1 MKVKQLLVIGFGVL
15 LALIAASS
23 ILSVLR
29 LQTIIE
35 SGVEI
40 TENHMPRA
48 NAVNKIVDN
57 VNATARG
64 VRTALLADDP
74 QIGASQVKEL
84 DEQLKNID
92 SALEVLK
99 QHPPEDES
107 VAMQA
112 SLVKADQEY
121 RAKLRQFTTLFNAGQ
136 LPEAKAFLF
145 SHLRDAQKAYLSA
158 IEALVAYEEGM
169 AQEHGVSL
177 QNDAN
182 ASLKITQGF
191 LLASLVIGLLAAYLI
206 GRSLFR
212 VIGGEPSDATKLMQ
226 ELASG
231 EVTSTLQVADKDTS
245 SLFYYIKQAA
255 DKAIENIRIRNALD
269 AAATNVMI
277 ANADNIVVYANR
289 AVADMLQN
297 AEADIKK
304 ELPGFSARDL
314 VGSNIDG
321 FHKRP
326 EHQRSM
332 LASMRSPHKAT
343 IQVGVRTF
351 VLFVTPIL
359 NKQGAA
365 LGTVV
370 EWQDITEQLKREA
383 LDQQK
388 READLRMLEENT
400 RIRKALD
407 NVSSNVMIADNDRNI
422 IYLNRSVQDMLQ
434 VAEHDIKR
442 VLPNFDARKLQGAS
456 MDVFHRN
463 PAHQRGLLEALK
475 TTHAS
480 QISVGGRT
488 FRLIANPVFSDSGER
503 IGSVVEWAD
512 RTEEVRVE
520 KEVSEVVGAAA
531 NGDFSQRIPLDG
543 KTGFF
548 ATLSGQ
554 VNQLLDVSSRG
565 LNDIAQVLS
574 GLAAGDLTR
583 TIEAEYEGMF
593 GQLRNDT
600 NLTVARLKEIVGN
613 IKEATDAINT
623 AAQEISAGN
632 VNLSSRTEQQAA
644 SLEETASSMEEIT
657 STVKQNAENSR
668 KANSLAVGASDIAS
682 RGGVVVGKVVSTMN
696 EINESATKIVDIIS
710 VIDGIAFQT
719 NILALNAAVE
729 AARAGEQG
737 RGFAV
742 VASEVRNLAQRSAAA
757 AKEIKGLIG
766 DSVEKVE
773 SGTRLVDE
781 AGRTMEEIVSSIRR
795 VTDIMSEI
803 SAASIEQSSG
813 IEQVNLAVSQM
824 DENTQKNAA
833 LVEEAAAAAESL
845 EEQASNLRD
854 AVAIFKLDQL
864 GAAASLRKPER
875 KPQAS
880 VLVHQPAAPVRKA
893 LPAMNHQAVRPAATD
908 EGEWEEF

>member
-23 ILSVLR
+23 ILAVLR

-35 SGVEI
+35 SGAEI

-74 QIGASQVKEL
+74 QVAASQVKEM

-92 SALEVLK
+92 AALEVLK
-99 QHPPEDES
+99 QRPAEEES

-121 RAKLRQFTTLFNAGQ
+121 RAKLRQFTALFNAGQ

-177 QNDAN
+177 QQDAN
-182 ASLKITQGF
+182 TSLLITEGF
-191 LLASLVIGLLAAYLI
+191 LVASLVIGLLAAYLI

-212 VIGGEPSDATKLMQ
+212 VIGGEPSDAAKLMQ
-226 ELASG
+226 ELATG
-231 EVTSTLQVADKDTS
+231 EVTSTLQVAEKDTS
-245 SLFYYIKQAA
+245 SLFYFIKQAA
-255 DKAIENIRIRNALD
+255 EKAIENIRIRNALD

-370 EWQDITEQLKREA
+370 EWQDITEQLKRDA
-383 LDQQK
+383 LEQQK

-442 VLPNFDARKLQGAS
+442 VLPNFDARKLQGAN

-488 FRLIANPVFSDSGER
+488 FRLTANPVFSDTGER

-565 LNDIAQVLS
+565 LGDIAQVLS

-864 GAAASLRKPER
+864 GAAASVRKTER

-880 VLVHQPAAPVRKA
+880 VVVHQPAAPVRKA

>member
-29 LQTIIE
+29 LQTIIA
-35 SGVEI
+35 SGAEI
-40 TENHMPRA
+40 TGNHMPRA
-48 NAVNKIVDN
+48 SAVNKVVDN

-74 QIGASQVKEL
+74 QVAASQVKEL

-92 SALEVLK
+92 AALEVLK
-99 QHPPEDES
+99 QHPPEEES

-112 SLVKADQEY
+112 TLVKADQEY
-121 RAKLRQFTTLFNAGQ
+121 RAKLRQFIALFNAGQ

-145 SHLRDAQKAYLSA
+145 SDVRDVQKAYLNA
-158 IEALVAYEEGM
+158 IDALVSYEEGM
-169 AQEHGVSL
+169 AKEHGVSL
-177 QNDAN
+177 QQDAN
-182 ASLKITQGF
+182 ASLQITEGF
-191 LLASLVIGLLAAYLI
+191 LVASLIIGLLAAYLI

-212 VIGGEPSDATKLMQ
+212 VIGGEPSDAAKLMQ
-226 ELASG
+226 ELATG
-231 EVTSTLQVADKDTS
+231 EVTSTLQVSEKDTS
-245 SLFYYIKQAA
+245 SLFYFIKLAA
-255 DKAIENIRIRNALD
+255 EKAIENIRIRNALD

-383 LDQQK
+383 LEQQK

-442 VLPNFDARKLQGAS
+442 VLPNFDARKLQGAN

-480 QISVGGRT
+480 QINVGGRT
-488 FRLIANPVFSDSGER
+488 FRLTANPVFSDTGER

-565 LNDIAQVLS
+565 LGDIAQVLS

-583 TIEAEYEGMF
+583 TIDAEYEGMF

-864 GAAASLRKPER
+864 GAVTRKQER

-880 VLVHQPAAPVRKA
+880 VLVPQPPAPVRKA

>member
-1 MKVKQLLVIGFGVL
+1 MKVKQLLILGFGVL

-23 ILSVLR
+23 ILAITR
-29 LQTIIE
+29 LNGIIE
-35 SGVEI
+35 SGWEI

-48 NAVNKIVDN
+48 AAANKIVDH

-64 VRTALLADDP
+64 VRTALLSDDA
-74 QIGASQVKEL
+74 QLAQQLIKEL
-84 DEQLKNID
+84 DENLASID
-92 SALEVLK
+92 TAMQVLQK
-99 QHPPEDES
+99 HPPEEES
-107 VAMQA
+107 IGLQGNMQ
-112 SLVKADQEY
+112 KADREY
-121 RAKLRQFTTLFNAGQ
+121 RARLHEFTRLFNAGQ
-136 LPEAKAFLF
+136 RDEAKAYLF
-145 SHLRDAQKAYLSA
+145 ASLRDTQMAYLKA
-158 IEALVAYEEGM
+158 IDELVKYEEGN
-169 AQEHGVSL
+169 AQTHGRELQESARSSL
-177 QNDAN
+177 
-182 ASLKITQGF
+182 IVTQGF

-206 GRSLFR
+206 GRTLFR
-212 VIGGEPSDATKLMQ
+212 VIGGEPSDATMLMK

-231 EVTSTLQVADKDTS
+231 ELTSTLTIKQGDTS
-245 SLFYYIKQAA
+245 SLFYFIQQAA
-255 DKAIENIRIRNALD
+255 DKAVENIRIRNALD
-269 AAATNVMI
+269 VAATNVMI
-277 ANADNIVVYANR
+277 ANAENIVVYANR
-289 AVADMLQN
+289 AVSDMLQN

-304 ELPGFSARDL
+304 ELPAFSARDL

-326 EHQRSM
+326 EHQRGM
-332 LASMRSPHKAT
+332 LAAMRTPHKAT

-351 VLFVTPIL
+351 VLFVTPIR
-359 NKQGAA
+359 NTQGTA

-370 EWQDITEQLKREA
+370 EWQDITEQLKRDA

-388 READLRMLEENT
+388 READQRMLEENT

-422 IYLNRSVQDMLQ
+422 IYLNRSVQDMLN

-442 VLPNFDARKLQGAS
+442 VLPNFDARKLQGAN

-475 TTHAS
+475 TTHSS

-488 FRLIANPVFSDSGER
+488 FRLIANPVFSDGGER
-503 IGSVVEWAD
+503 IGSVVEWSD

-531 NGDFSQRIPLDG
+531 NGDFSQRIPLEG

-593 GQLRNDT
+593 GQLRDDT
-600 NLTVARLKEIVGN
+600 NLTVSRLKEIVSN

-854 AVAIFKLDQL
+854 AVAIFKLDQRSSYEP
-864 GAAASLRKPER
+864 ARKPER
-875 KPQAS
+875 KPVTN
-880 VLVHQPAAPVRKA
+880 VLVAQAAPPVRKS
-893 LPAMNHQAVRPAATD
+893 LPAMNHGAVRPAATD

>member
-1 MKVKQLLVIGFGVL
+1 MKVKQLLILGFGVL
-15 LALIAASS
+15 LTLIAASS
-23 ILSVLR
+23 ILAVTR
-29 LQTIIE
+29 LNAIID
-35 SGVEI
+35 SGWEI

-48 NAVNKIVDN
+48 AAVNKVFDN
-57 VNATARG
+57 LNATARG
-64 VRTALLADDP
+64 VRTAMLADDP
-74 QIGASQVKEL
+74 QIALQQVREL
-84 DEQLKNID
+84 DEQLGNID
-92 SALEVLK
+92 EAFAVLK
-99 QHPPEDES
+99 QRPPEDES
-107 VAMQA
+107 IAMQA
-112 SLVKADQEY
+112 ALLKADADY
-121 RAKLRQFTTLFNAGQ
+121 RARLKQFVALFNAGQ
-136 LPEAKAFLF
+136 LPEAKTYLF
-145 SHLRDAQKAYLSA
+145 TQLREAQMAYQKAV
-158 IEALVAYEEGM
+158 EALVAYEEGN
-169 AQEHGVSL
+169 AREHGEHLQTEAKSSL
-177 QNDAN
+177 
-182 ASLKITQGF
+182 LVTQGF
-191 LLASLVIGLLAAYLI
+191 LAASLIIGLLAAYLI

-212 VIGGEPSDATKLMQ
+212 VIGGEPSEAAQLMK
-226 ELASG
+226 ELAQG
-231 EVTSTLQVADKDTS
+231 EVTSSLNVTDKDNS

-255 DKAIENIRIRNALD
+255 DKALENIRVRNALD
-269 AAATNVMI
+269 TAATNVMI
-277 ANADNIVVYANR
+277 ADANGIVVYTNG
-289 AVADMLQN
+289 AVMNMLAA
-297 AEADIKK
+297 AEADIRK
-304 ELPGFSARDL
+304 ELPGFSARNII
-314 VGSNIDG
+314 GSNIDG

-326 EHQRSM
+326 EHQRNM
-332 LASMRSPHKAT
+332 LATMRGSHQAQINVGGRSFTLVATPMTSAGGKAIGT
-343 IQVGVRTF
+343 I
-351 VLFVTPIL
+351 
-359 NKQGAA
+359 
-365 LGTVV
+365 V
-370 EWQDITEQLKREA
+370 EWQDITEQLRQQN
-383 LDQQK
+383 LDKERRLEEQ
-388 READLRMLEENT
+388 RLLEENT

-407 NVSSNVMIADNDRNI
+407 NVSSNVMIADNNRTI
-422 IYLNRSVQDMLQ
+422 IYMNRSVQEMLQ
-434 VAEHDIKR
+434 TAEADIKR
-442 VLPNFDARKLQGAS
+442 VLPNFDTRKLLGGS
-456 MDVFHRN
+456 MDGFHRN
-463 PAHQRGLLEALK
+463 PAHQRDLLAALQ
-475 TTHAS
+475 TTHSS
-480 QISVGGRT
+480 QINIGGRT
-488 FRLIANPVFSDSGER
+488 FRLVANPVFSDSGER
-503 IGSVVEWAD
+503 IGSVVEWTD

-554 VNQLLDVSSRG
+554 VNQLMDVTSRG
-565 LNDIAQVLS
+565 LGDIAQVLS

-583 TIEAEYEGMF
+583 TIEAEYDGMF
-593 GQLRNDT
+593 GQLRDDT
-600 NLTVARLKEIVGN
+600 NLTVSRLKEIVTN

-682 RGGVVVGKVVSTMN
+682 RGGDVVGRVVSTMN

-845 EEQASNLRD
+845 EEQAANLRD
-854 AVAIFKLDQL
+854 AVAIFKVDQH
-864 GAAASLRKPER
+864 AAKPVRSER
-875 KPQAS
+875 KPVTVARAIAVS
-880 VLVHQPAAPVRKA
+880 EPVQRKA
-893 LPAMNHQAVRPAATD
+893 LPLSNPHPVRPVATD